1 MRRPAQG
8 SLLHDTDT
16 ITAVPH
22 IGYTLNC
29 RKGSRT
35 CERRRSG
42 LDSAQHTTNNLSLT
56 LHANGRMTHQEIRE
70 HAQTIAKAVSAVFNQ
85 NPSTRPKY

>member
-8 SLLHDTDT
+8 SYFMTLRRLPR
-16 ITAVPH
+16 VPH
-22 IGYTLNC
+22 IGYNLNC

>member
-1 MRRPAQG
+1 
-8 SLLHDTDT
+8 
-16 ITAVPH
+16 
-22 IGYTLNC
+22 
-29 RKGSRT
+29 
-35 CERRRSG
+35 